1 MRKIRIALLGMSLR
15 SRNLGVQAL
24 TVSFLEFIAEAS
36 SGLFEPVFYMVN
48 FEEGFEEEHITVR
61 DHTYTVKYVF
71 PSILST
77 PKDIARSIVKDLRP
91 GHLPDF
97 FRKLSVDIVF
107 CIGAGDSFSDIYGA
121 FRYKIVNEPIRFFHS
136 IGKPYVFLPQTIGP
150 FDDPQI
156 RKSAQKTLNDAC
168 SLMVR
173 DQQSYDVAHELAP
186 SKRIRSFID
195 LAFFLGYE
203 KRVFP
208 HEKINVGINVSGLLW
223 NSPQESFSLKS
234 DYRETIGRVMDF
246 FVGMQDVSVFLVAHV
261 PGKQKT
267 QDNDYFVAQE
277 IAAAYQG
284 KDVVAAPFF
293 ETATEAKNFISGLDF
308 FAGAR
313 MHACIAAFSSG
324 VPVVP
329 MSYSRKFNGLFLDTL
344 NYDKQCFADLRADSA
359 GDILETIKTGF
370 LNRNAVKTEIAKTN
384 DGVVKENRTAI
395 LNTLTQL
402 LHETLHLETGHGQ
415 AQHCF

>member
-1 MRKIRIALLGMSLR
+1 MKKIRIALLGMSLR

-24 TVSFLEFIAEAS
+24 TFSFLEFMAEVSAGS
-36 SGLFEPVFYMVN
+36 FEPVFYMVN
-48 FEEGFEEEHITVR
+48 FEEGFEEEHITIR
-61 DHTYTVKYVF
+61 EHAYTVKYVF
-71 PSILST
+71 PTILST

-91 GHLPDF
+91 GHLLDF

-107 CIGAGDSFSDIYGA
+107 CIGAGDSFSDIYGT

-150 FDDPQI
+150 FDDPKI
-156 RKSAQKTLNDAC
+156 RASAKKTLENAC
-168 SLMVR
+168 SIMVR
-173 DQQSYDVAHELAP
+173 DQQSCDVAHELAP
-186 SKRIRSFID
+186 SKRIESFID
-195 LAFFLGYE
+195 LAFFLGYNQH
-203 KRVFP
+203 VFS

-223 NSPQESFSLKS
+223 NSPQESFSIES
-234 DYRETIGRVMDF
+234 DYRKTIKQVMDF
-246 FVGMQDVSVFLVAHV
+246 FVGMQDVNVFLVAHV

-267 QDNDYFVAQE
+267 QDNDFFVAQE
-277 IAAAYQG
+277 IAAGYQD
-284 KDVVAAPFF
+284 KAVSVAPYF

-344 NYDKQCFADLRADSA
+344 NYDRKHFADLRGDSTE
-359 GDILETIKTGF
+359 DILKTVKDSFFDRDAIK
-370 LNRNAVKTEIAKTN
+370 AEIAKTN
-384 DGVVKENRTAI
+384 DGVVKDNRTAI
-395 LNTLTQL
+395 LSTLTLL
-402 LHETLHLETGHGQ
+402 LHDTLHLETGHGQ
-415 AQHCF
+415 TQHRC

>member
-1 MRKIRIALLGMSLR
+1 MKKIRIALLGMSLR

-24 TVSFLEFIAEAS
+24 TVSFLEFITEAS
-36 SGLFEPVFYMVN
+36 AGSFEPIFYMVN

-61 DHTYTVKYVF
+61 DRKYTVKYVF
-71 PSILST
+71 PTMLST

-91 GHLPDF
+91 GHLLDF

-107 CIGAGDSFSDIYGA
+107 CIGAGDSFSDIYGT

-156 RKSAQKTLNDAC
+156 RVSAQKTLANAC
-168 SLMVR
+168 SVMVR
-173 DQQSYDVAHELAP
+173 DKQSCEVTHELAP
-186 SKRIRSFID
+186 SKRIESFID

-203 KRVFP
+203 QRVFS
-208 HEKINVGINVSGLLW
+208 HERINVGINVSGLLW

-234 DYRETIGRVMDF
+234 DYRETIKRVLDF
-246 FVGMQDVSVFLVAHV
+246 FVEMQDVNVFLVAHV

-267 QDNDYFVAQE
+267 QDNDFFVAQE
-277 IAAAYQG
+277 IAAGYQG
-284 KDVVAAPFF
+284 KNVALAPFF

-308 FAGAR
+308 FTGAR

-344 NYDKQCFADLRADSA
+344 NYDRKHFADLKADST
-359 GDILETIKTGF
+359 GDILNTIRDSFFGRDAIK
-370 LNRNAVKTEIAKTN
+370 AEIEKTN
-384 DGVVKENRTAI
+384 GGIVKDNRTAI
-395 LNTLTQL
+395 INTLMQI
-402 LHETLHLETGHGQ
+402 LHDTLHVETGHGQ
-415 AQHCF
+415 TQHSF